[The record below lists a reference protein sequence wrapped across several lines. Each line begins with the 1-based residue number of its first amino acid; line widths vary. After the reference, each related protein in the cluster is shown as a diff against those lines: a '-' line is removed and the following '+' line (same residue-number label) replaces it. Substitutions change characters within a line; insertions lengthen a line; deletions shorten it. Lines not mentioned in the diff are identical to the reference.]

1 MKDIGLFF
9 RTVIEKKKLKQNILA
24 NKAGYSQ
31 SHFWQLLQKED
42 LTCSQLE
49 RISNAIGINP
59 IEVFELEN
67 PDEVCSV
74 QQTDQTSSGFNSD
87 YVNNMLTEKNERIKV
102 LEKNVKLL
110 EDLLSMYRDKFE
122 TNELKKAN

>member
-9 RTVIEKKKLKQNILA
+9 RTIIEKKKLKQNILA
-24 NKAGYSQ
+24 NKSGYSQ

-42 LTCSQLE
+42 MTCSQLE

-59 IEVFELEN
+59 IEIFELEN
-67 PDEVCSV
+67 PDEVCPV
-74 QQTDQTSSGFNSD
+74 IATDHTSSGFNAE

-110 EDLLSMYRDKFE
+110 EDLLSMYRDKNE
-122 TNELKKAN
+122 TKDLKFAN